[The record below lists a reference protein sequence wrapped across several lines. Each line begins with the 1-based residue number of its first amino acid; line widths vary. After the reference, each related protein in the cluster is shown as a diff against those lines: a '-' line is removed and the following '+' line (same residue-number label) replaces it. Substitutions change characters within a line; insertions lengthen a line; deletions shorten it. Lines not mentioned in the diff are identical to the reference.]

1 MLFSNMVGVDLGT
14 DTLKLRDRSGEK
26 FMESRN
32 MIAMRGRKVLAVG
45 NDAFE
50 MYGKNP
56 RDVRVSRPMA
66 GGVIAN
72 ASDMEIVL
80 THTLRKFTTFSQ
92 KSSGICL
99 AVPSQVTPVEQ
110 RAFYNV
116 MNSTMSPGRVHLVDK
131 AVADAV
137 SIGLPV
143 LSPAGHMIVNIGAD
157 STEISVLSQGQVV
170 LGRTLREGGFPLDK
184 DIATMVRR
192 KFSISIGRK
201 TAESLKNNL
210 AFMINGPR
218 IEQKV
223 FGIHMLSGLPKSDMI
238 PALAVSVSVLTTV
251 DRIVEEIKSVIDRT
265 PPMMRRD
272 IMREG
277 IFLTGGVSLLQNLPI
292 YIQKQVSLPVYH
304 IQDPKNSTIR
314 GIVTIINEKE
324 LHSLMRSPAW

>member
-14 DTLKLRDRSGEK
+14 DTLKLRDKSGEK

-32 MIAMRGRKVLAVG
+32 MIAVSGRRVLAIG
-45 NDAFE
+45 NDAWE
-50 MYGKNP
+50 MFGKNP
-56 RDVRVSRPMA
+56 RNIRVSRPMA

-80 THTLRKFTTFSQ
+80 TQTLRKFTTFSQ
-92 KSSGICL
+92 KSAGICL

-116 MNSTMSPGRVHLVDK
+116 MNST
-131 AVADAV
+131 
-137 SIGLPV
+137 

-157 STEISVLSQGQVV
+157 TTEIAVLSEGQVV
-170 LGRTLREGGFPLDK
+170 IGRTMREGGMELDR

-192 KFSISIGRK
+192 KFNISIGEK

-223 FGIHMLSGLPKSDMI
+223 FGVHMLSGLPKSDMI
-238 PALAVSVSVLTTV
+238 PALAVSVSVLGMV
-251 DRIVEEIKSVIDRT
+251 DRIVEEIRSVVDRT
-265 PPMMRRD
+265 PPMLRKD

-277 IFLTGGVSLLQNLPI
+277 IFLTGGVSMLQNLPI
-292 YIQKQVSLPVYH
+292 YIQKQLSLPVYH

-314 GIVTIINEKE
+314 GIVTMINEKE
-324 LHSLMRSPAW
+324 LHPLMRSPVW